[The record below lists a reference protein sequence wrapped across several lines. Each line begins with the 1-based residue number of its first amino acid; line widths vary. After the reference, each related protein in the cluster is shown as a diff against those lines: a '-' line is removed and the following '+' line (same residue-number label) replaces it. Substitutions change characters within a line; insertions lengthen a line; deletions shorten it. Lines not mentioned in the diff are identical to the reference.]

1 MGELRDQ
8 VAKFKCDSWAAL
20 NSQTGALSYSQKA
33 ALNSQMGA
41 LSYSQKALVV
51 NIGSIAATLM
61 RAGG

>member
-20 NSQTGALSYSQKA
+20 NSQ
-33 ALNSQMGA
+33 MGA

-51 NIGSIAATLM
+51 IIGSIAATLM